1 MEDDSSDTF
10 NLEVLKL
17 LLHVAWV
24 DGAVDQQESQMIL
37 SLGRSWTVPE
47 GALQALLEDV
57 KEGKKPAEPDWA
69 LLKTRADD
77 AVMAARTLVLADGK
91 VKADESALLKK
102 IVATLAS

>member
-1 MEDDSSDTF
+1 MDDESGDAF

-24 DGAVDQQESQMIL
+24 DGAVDQHESQLIL

-47 GALQALLEDV
+47 GALQALLESV
-57 KEGKKPAEPDWA
+57 KEGKKPDEPDWA

-91 VKADESALLKK
+91 VKAEESVLLKR

>member
-1 MEDDSSDTF
+1 MTSDDAF

-17 LLHVAWV
+17 LVHVAWV
-24 DGAVDQQESQMIL
+24 DGGVDQQESQMIL

-47 GALQALLEDV
+47 GALQQLLEDV
-57 KEGKKPAEPDWA
+57 KEGKKPAEPDYA

-91 VKADESALLKK
+91 VKPEESALLKK
-102 IVATLAS
+102 IVASLA

>member
-1 MEDDSSDTF
+1 M
-10 NLEVLKL
+10 
-17 LLHVAWV
+17 
-24 DGAVDQQESQMIL
+24 
-37 SLGRSWTVPE
+37 
-47 GALQALLEDV
+47 

-91 VKADESALLKK
+91 VKPDESALFKK

>member
-1 MEDDSSDTF
+1 METSTP
-10 NLEVLKL
+10 ETTA
-17 LLHVAWV
+17 LHDALV
-24 DGAVDQQESQMIL
+24 DGAVDQHESQLIL

-47 GALQALLEDV
+47 GALHALLEDV

-91 VKADESALLKK
+91 VKPDESALLKK